1 MSKRILSLIVVVF
14 FLAQAA
20 CVGPIAEGFFAGTDT
35 VSIKTIPDNA
45 RVFKNDTFIC
55 TSPCELPLQY
65 SGASGERY
73 FVRLEKRG
81 YKSMT
86 FEMSRPK
93 LTDKFWSGDY
103 IAGSRFGAGNTFVF
117 TYNLERQAEVLSASS
132 QAASLPPPVSQTVPS
147 TPTEY
152 KQKGAKRVA
161 LVIGNSRYKIS
172 PLPNPVN
179 DAHDITA
186 VLQSLGF
193 EVMLVTDARLREM
206 EEAIDR
212 FSKKAHGAT
221 ALFFY
226 AGHGLQVDGEN
237 YLVPIGAKMDD
248 EGDVRYE
255 AVAAGRVL
263 DNLRYAESNLNIIIL
278 DACRSNPFAR
288 FFRSSP
294 RGLARLNAPRGS
306 IIAFSTAPGDVA
318 SDGVGRNSPYAS
330 AFLRHASNPN
340 LMVEAFFKEVAKDV
354 AEQTGGKQRPW
365 ISSDFLGDFS
375 FVR

>member
-1 MSKRILSLIVVVF
+1 MRIQILTLVLMGF
-14 FLAQAA
+14 FLVQAA
-20 CVGPIAEGFFAGTDT
+20 CVKQLTEGFLAGTDT

-45 RVFKNDTFIC
+45 KVYKDGTFVC
-55 TSPCELPLQY
+55 NSPCYLPLKY
-65 SGASGERY
+65 SGTTGERY
-73 FVRLEKRG
+73 TVRLEKYG
-81 YKSMT
+81 FKSKT
-86 FEMSRPK
+86 FEMNRPR

-117 TYNLERQAEVLSASS
+117 TYSLERQAEAIQASPQGTS
-132 QAASLPPPVSQTVPS
+132 SSSSGLQSNPS
-147 TPTEY
+147 TTTL
-152 KQKGAKRVA
+152 KQKSGKRVA
-161 LVIGNSRYKIS
+161 LVIGNSRYSTS

-179 DAHDITA
+179 DARDITA
-186 VLQSLGF
+186 ILQSLGF

-212 FSKKAHGAT
+212 FSWKAQGAT

-237 YLVPIGAKMDD
+237 YLVPIGAEMDD

-255 AVAAGRVL
+255 TVSAGRVL
-263 DNLRYAESNLNIIIL
+263 DNLRYAKSNLNIIIL

-288 FFRSSP
+288 TFRSSS

-318 SDGVGRNSPYAS
+318 SDGAGRNSPYAT
-330 AFLRHASNPN
+330 AFLRHAANPD

-354 AEQTGGKQRPW
+354 STQTSGKQRPW

-375 FVR
+375 FAR